1 MGGDRTG
8 RSEVSWKL
16 LRLRLRSPAT
26 DARPTN
32 LELFFDLVFVVVISQ
47 LSAFLAAD
55 PTAKRFL
62 EYFGLFVAV
71 WFTWAAFTAYA
82 DRFDV
87 DDTPHRIVVLGA
99 ALANIVAAIH
109 VDDAFS
115 GGSEPFALAAIAA
128 RVMLLAVTDRAR
140 RAIPEARRFQT
151 SYEVGWGI
159 GLALWVVSLAVPT
172 PARYAV
178 WAGAVAVEVA
188 TPLVSMLGTR
198 TVPLVGSHIAERFG
212 LFTIIVL
219 GESML
224 SVAAGI
230 ATIDF
235 ELASSLAAVGM
246 FVVAAL
252 LWWLY
257 FDCVTTA
264 HAVSAW
270 FTYIHAAVYAGLGT
284 VAPGALLAI
293 QEADDATLSAGA
305 RAALCGGIAV
315 FLLALCFIELT
326 SRPPPAAQR
335 RAAAR
340 AVVGVAVLGLAYAGA
355 ALLLAELAFELVTL
369 RRSSPG

>member
-1 MGGDRTG
+1 
-8 RSEVSWKL
+8 
-16 LRLRLRSPAT
+16 LRLRLRST
-26 DARPTN
+26 VIEARPTN

-55 PTAKRFL
+55 PTPKRFL

-87 DDTPHRIVVLGA
+87 DDTPHRVLVLGA
-99 ALANIVAAIH
+99 ALANIIAAIH

-115 GGSEPFALAAIAA
+115 GGSEPFALACIAA

-140 RAIPEARRFQT
+140 RGIPEARGFQT
-151 SYEVGWGI
+151 SYEVGWSI
-159 GLALWVVSLAVPT
+159 GLALWIVSLVVPT
-172 PARYAV
+172 PARYAL
-178 WAGAVAVEVA
+178 WAVAVAVEVA
-188 TPLVSMLGTR
+188 TPLVTMLETR
-198 TVPLVGSHIAERFG
+198 ALPLVSSHIAERFG

-219 GESML
+219 GESMV

-230 ATIDF
+230 AKIDF
-235 ELASSLAAVGM
+235 ELASSLVAVGTV
-246 FVVAAL
+246 VVAAL
-252 LWWLY
+252 VWWLY
-257 FDCVTTA
+257 FDCVTTV

-270 FTYIHAAVYAGLGT
+270 YVYIHFGVYAGLGT

-293 QEADDATLSAGA
+293 QDADDATLPAGA
-305 RAALCGGIAV
+305 RAALCGGIVV
-315 FLLALCFIELT
+315 FLVALCFIELT

-340 AVVGVAVLGLAYAGA
+340 AVVALAVLGLAFAGA
-355 ALLLAELAFELVTL
+355 VLTPLATVGLLVALLLAELAYELVTL
-369 RRSSPG
+369 RRSSPA